1 MLRRVRITSAG
12 DTSFINGE
20 EVERAELFKAN
31 DIMRDEKKEEAEFE
45 PLLKGI
51 TKASLATDSFIS
63 AASFQETTRVLTEA
77 AILGKR
83 DELRG
88 LKENVIVGRLIP
100 AGSGLAY
107 HLNRKEMADRKN
119 IKTDGVEGELSNLE
133 KAEEAF
139 APVADTSKA
148 EEVNEELST
157 KAPEDNNVEIK
168 EPTK

>member
-1 MLRRVRITSAG
+1 M
-12 DTSFINGE
+12 
-20 EVERAELFKAN
+20 KA
-31 DIMRDEKKEEAEFE
+31 EKKKEAQKISE
-45 PLLKGI
+45 KGI

-77 AILGKR
+77 AIYGKE
-83 DELRG
+83 DHLLG

-107 HLNRKEMADRKN
+107 HLNRKEVADAKINAKN
-119 IKTDGVEGELSNLE
+119 AKAEGKDGEMSNLE

-139 APVADTSKA
+139 TPSDKI
-148 EEVNEELST
+148 EEVEKVNEEPVIQESVDKDL
-157 KAPEDNNVEIK
+157 EIK